1 MPSEST
7 PKQSDAPIRAELDL
21 KGREILEIRRPSAHI
36 AYGKQ
41 ELPPMWVDMQE
52 QVNEN
57 LDELSRMMG
66 LLRDMQSRRVMASFD
81 EKEVAR
87 LD

>member
-1 MPSEST
+1 
-7 PKQSDAPIRAELDL
+7 
-21 KGREILEIRRPSAHI
+21 
-36 AYGKQ
+36 
-41 ELPPMWVDMQE
+41 MWVDMQE